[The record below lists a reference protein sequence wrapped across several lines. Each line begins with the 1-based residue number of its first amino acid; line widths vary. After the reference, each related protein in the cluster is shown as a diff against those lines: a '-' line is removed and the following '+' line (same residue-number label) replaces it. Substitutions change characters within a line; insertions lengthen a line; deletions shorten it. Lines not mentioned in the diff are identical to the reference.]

1 MNLIY
6 DSFTL
11 TKTEN
16 CTKTMLIVSVN
27 MNEALLVFACEGLRP
42 IHTVRT
48 RTSKWKKYSIQ
59 KCIKIHGSFT
69 LLEMELGTD
78 SESDSC
84 PIQKQGVGILVWDC
98 AMWTC
103 SALYNIAIGYGIWIR
118 IRLRQCKWAII
129 QLLLNERRFFYLIVY
144 RCHMCISSVRNTL
157 KQKRTEHHY
166 CVLLLADV
174 FFTF

>member
-42 IHTVRT
+42 FTLCELERQSEKNT
-48 RTSKWKKYSIQ
+48 PFK

-84 PIQKQGVGILVWDC
+84 PIQKQGVGI
-98 AMWTC
+98 
-103 SALYNIAIGYGIWIR
+103 GI
-118 IRLRQCKWAII
+118 
-129 QLLLNERRFFYLIVY
+129 
-144 RCHMCISSVRNTL
+144 
-157 KQKRTEHHY
+157 
-166 CVLLLADV
+166 
-174 FFTF
+174 